1 MTEYSTKEKV
11 LTTLYESVFPAA
23 AKYISRRGGT
33 FEQAKDIFQD
43 ALVIWYE
50 RFSTDEKAVHS
61 QKAYLFGI
69 TKHLW
74 YRKFASEKETA
85 DFELTEA
92 AGFEDKTY
100 EEPSAPKL
108 LQLLENAGRK
118 CMQLLKAV
126 YYDKLSMAELAS
138 GFGFRSEHS
147 AAVQKYKCLE
157 KVRETVKE
165 KSLCYEDFLE

>member
-1 MTEYSTKEKV
+1 MSEYSKREKA

-23 AKYISRRGGT
+23 AKFISRRGGT

-43 ALVIWYE
+43 ALVIWYDK
-50 RFSTDEKAVHS
+50 FNTDEKAVHS
-61 QKAYLFGI
+61 EKAYLFGI

-74 YRKFASEKETA
+74 YKKFATRKETT
-85 DFELTEA
+85 DLELIEA
-92 AGFEDKTY
+92 AGFEDNID
-100 EEPSAPKL
+100 EELSAPKL
-108 LQLLENAGRK
+108 LQLLESAGRK
-118 CMQLLKAV
+118 CLDMLKAV